1 LSSPVTLGPGESR
14 LMEVVCRIDP
24 TAPAS
29 GFRIVV
35 PDSTC
40 LLVREIGSGAT
51 LPAATD
57 TEVLST
63 SSAFPIAGS
72 WIDISAP
79 AMEPHVCLIS
89 QLPNS
94 IVAGTEAVAL
104 MDISLVYPDCLDCT
118 PLQLDGIL
126 VRALDTAGAPL
137 DPQRV
142 FDRIG
147 VSIAGL
153 PLWYQPYVDLV
164 RGDIHF
170 LFGDTGLVLS
180 PGDSVLV
187 QLAADIESQPACD
200 NLVLMI
206 GTEDNLAI
214 QDAADSTRLLGVAAE
229 AACPLEFPFSV
240 GPAAVI
246 QPAGRPNV
254 ASANGDVVVTYQGQT
269 GVPLLDLDID
279 YSQLAAQGDLQLDG
293 LTGRMYK
300 RTTSGLIPID
310 ASALVSAVRLQVEDS
325 LVLST
330 SVASEQTLN
339 VSLAQPVAISTGSR
353 LPVRLVGDISVVA
366 ELGNYVFVLE
376 DSAAVILK
384 DLMLEVPM
392 FSLSPGVDFPLYGVE
407 LSVTG
412 ATLQESFTNYPNP
425 FVPSQDEGTTIAY
438 VLPEPARVNIAIFTI
453 TGDFVADLV
462 SNDSR
467 GAGEHQT
474 DRWFGLNG
482 SGKSVIPGTYI
493 CRITVKYS
501 SGKVESLQRKVAV
514 IR

>member
-1 LSSPVTLGPGESR
+1 
-14 LMEVVCRIDP
+14 
-24 TAPAS
+24 
-29 GFRIVV
+29 
-35 PDSTC
+35 
-40 LLVREIGSGAT
+40 
-51 LPAATD
+51 
-57 TEVLST
+57 
-63 SSAFPIAGS
+63 
-72 WIDISAP
+72 
-79 AMEPHVCLIS
+79 
-89 QLPNS
+89 
-94 IVAGTEAVAL
+94 
-104 MDISLVYPDCLDCT
+104 
-118 PLQLDGIL
+118 
-126 VRALDTAGAPL
+126 
-137 DPQRV
+137 
-142 FDRIG
+142 
-147 VSIAGL
+147 
-153 PLWYQPYVDLV
+153 
-164 RGDIHF
+164 
-170 LFGDTGLVLS
+170 
-180 PGDSVLV
+180 
-187 QLAADIESQPACD
+187 
-200 NLVLMI
+200 MI

-229 AACPLEFPFSV
+229 ASCPLEFPFSV